1 MVRRGERNSGR
12 AAKSSG
18 GGGGGRRSFPPQ
30 PQPPCVTEK
39 AGPLFRSSP
48 LTESQEVTGE
58 SDSSSG
64 HTDAIAS
71 LIYRLFTCTYHSL
84 NLGKLA
90 LNARQKNNGAFL
102 IVDTESSRL
111 LFHSV

>member
-1 MVRRGERNSGR
+1 MVRRGEQNSGR
-12 AAKSSG
+12 AAKSSR
-18 GGGGGRRSFPPQ
+18 GGGGGRRSFPTQ
-30 PQPPCVTEK
+30 PQPPRVTEK

-71 LIYRLFTCTYHSL
+71 LIY
-84 NLGKLA
+84 
-90 LNARQKNNGAFL
+90 
-102 IVDTESSRL
+102 
-111 LFHSV
+111 